1 MKTVEL
7 KIDDDFY
14 DELVKMLPKNKTT
27 IVDDNFLKHQK
38 ILKEELENYK
48 NENLS
53 FTLYQSSI
61 DKTNKWV
68 EKDRNEHS

>member
-14 DELVKMLPKNKTT
+14 DELVKMLPKNKAS
-27 IVDDNFLKHQK
+27 IVDDNFLEHQK
-38 ILKEELENYK
+38 VLKEELENYK

-68 EKDRNEHS
+68 EKGTNEYS